1 MRGASGG
8 MALTPSFCLHD
19 PTPIP
24 LAALGVSSTEQPRGR
39 LSATLIFLA
48 LPRQSW
54 ELSPT

>member
-1 MRGASGG
+1 